1 MADSHIAGLRAERIR
16 GEGDTL
22 PSGIAAVTAVAAD
35 IEIVTRIV
43 RQPRKRV
50 GGDVRHNIRSGCVGV
65 ETDRTVNDLEV
76 GSRAREAAPVEGRL
90 VMAEIGQN
98 WGGRYAIH
106 TGGENFVTGVS
117 DGIIG
122 VEVDGQR
129 TRGRGDGRNM
139 EGVAGRGLVGLQNLV
154 GNAHAVI
161 DDQIVVDA
169 ALGYQG
175 AFYLHMS
182 ARLVR
187 IENQIGIGIVGIVSC
202 GTAFVID
209 DRTAGI
215 EGVPA

>member
-1 MADSHIAGLRAERIR
+1 M
-16 GEGDTL
+16 
-22 PSGIAAVTAVAAD
+22 
-35 IEIVTRIV
+35 
-43 RQPRKRV
+43 RV
-50 GGDVRHNIRSGCVGV
+50 
-65 ETDRTVNDLEV
+65 
-76 GSRAREAAPVEGRL
+76 REAAPVEGRL

-98 WGGRYAIH
+98 RGGWYTIH
-106 TGGENFVTGVS
+106 TGGENLITGIS

-154 GNAHAVI
+154 GNAHTVI
-161 DDQIVVDA
+161 DGQIVVGT

-187 IENQIGIGIVGIVSC
+187 IENQIGIDIVGVFS
-202 GTAFVID
+202 V
-209 DRTAGI
+209 RTA
-215 EGVPA
+215 VVVDD

>member
-1 MADSHIAGLRAERIR
+1 MADGYITGLRAERIC
-16 GEGDTL
+16 GKGNL
-22 PSGIAAVTAVAAD
+22 FPSGIGAVTAVAAD

-43 RQPRKRV
+43 RQPNKRV
-50 GGDVRHNIRSGCVGV
+50 GGDVRHNIRGSCVGV
-65 ETDRTVNDLEV
+65 ETDRTVNNLEV
-76 GSRAREAAPVEGRL
+76 GLRAREAAPVEGCL
-90 VMAEIGQN
+90 VMAEIGHN

-129 TRGRGDGRNM
+129 TRSGGDGRNM

-154 GNAHAVI
+154 GSAHAVI
-161 DDQIVVDA
+161 EDQIVVGA
-169 ALGYQG
+169 ALGHQG

-187 IENQIGIGIVGIVSC
+187 IENQIGIDIVGVFS
-202 GTAFVID
+202 V
-209 DRTAGI
+209 RTA
-215 EGVPA
+215 VVVDD